1 MSMVLNI
8 RDPRAHELA
17 REVAQTAG
25 ETMTDAV
32 ITALAERLERLRT
45 EQASCREQ
53 RAARLLAHGRTFAG
67 LPVLDSRS
75 PEEILGYDE
84 VGLPR

>member
-1 MSMVLNI
+1 MALNI

-17 REVAQTAG
+17 RAVAQAAG
-25 ETMTDAV
+25 ETMTEAV

-45 EQASCREQ
+45 ERTSCREQ
-53 RAARLLAHGRTFAG
+53 RAARLLAHGRAFAA
-67 LPVLDSRS
+67 LPVLDPR
-75 PEEILGYDE
+75 PPDEILGYDE